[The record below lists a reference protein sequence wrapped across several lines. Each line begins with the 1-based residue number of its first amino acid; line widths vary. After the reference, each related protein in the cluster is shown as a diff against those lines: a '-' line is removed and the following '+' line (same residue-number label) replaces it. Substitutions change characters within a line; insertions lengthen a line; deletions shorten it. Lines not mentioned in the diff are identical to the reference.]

1 MAVGENIQKSRKIRK
16 IKTDL
21 NRKPLSKAA
30 FSYNINYKY
39 DRICDII

>member
-1 MAVGENIQKSRKIRK
+1 M
-16 IKTDL
+16 KTGL

>member
-1 MAVGENIQKSRKIRK
+1 MLVVCAGAV
-16 IKTDL
+16 TDL